1 MASSVNDSRVDLK
14 ATESFLLNQ
23 EGVIDA
29 SVWLNDGDLIAN
41 IVVHDDKRISADNLQ
56 RACLVELGERQ
67 TPKRVLVM
75 TNRRRSA

>member
-1 MASSVNDSRVDLK
+1 MASAVNESRVDLK

-29 SVWLNDGDLIAN
+29 SVWLNNGDLIAN
-41 IVVHDDKRISADNLQ
+41 IVVYDERRVTADNLQ

-67 TPKRVLVM
+67 TPKQLM
-75 TNRRRSA
+75 LMSNRRRSA

>member
-1 MASSVNDSRVDLK
+1 MAASVNESRVDLK

-41 IVVHDDKRISADNLQ
+41 IVVYDDRKISADNLQ

-67 TPKRVLVM
+67 TPKRVMLM
-75 TNRRRSA
+75 SSRQRSA